1 MLYKNGKDLNYLDEL
16 VKEAET
22 IERLLLKVS
31 KLLDSCQPN
40 RPGRIRLYFWHAHG
54 KERDTDP
61 IFVRQAKKDPDPL
74 AKIKFP
80 ERLPEINLSR
90 RALSRGAFERNYEL
104 TKETLLLAAKILKRR
119 KAVRD
124 SINKIGFI
132 ARGTL
137 NGNFLASSTDEKNI
151 IAIDSLIYQR
161 LKDDTVEDLHCDIGP
176 VIFTT
181 NLPKS

>member
-1 MLYKNGKDLNYLDEL
+1 M
-16 VKEAET
+16 
-22 IERLLLKVS
+22 
-31 KLLDSCQPN
+31 
-40 RPGRIRLYFWHAHG
+40 
-54 KERDTDP
+54 
-61 IFVRQAKKDPDPL
+61 AKK
-74 AKIKFP
+74 KFP
-80 ERLPEINLSR
+80 EKLPEINLSR
-90 RALSRGAFERNYEL
+90 RALSKGVFERNYEF
-104 TKETLLLAAKILKRR
+104 TKATLLLAAKILKRR

-176 VIFTT
+176 VIFTA